1 MNRLDH
7 NLLKLGKLP
16 YVHDDRNLKLA
27 DYLILPELPPL
38 PYTYDWFRRVS
49 RFGPMGNLDAGNC
62 VVAGA
67 GHMVQTWTANQ
78 GREVIISDQEI
89 IGLYSQLTGYDPVT
103 GANDNGLN
111 ILAFLKFWRKTG
123 VAGHKIGAFVQVNPR
138 KRTQLA
144 YANYLFGGVYCGLAL
159 PLTARNQPIWDLMD
173 PGLTGNAEPG
183 SWGGHC
189 VNLGIHDPLGY
200 VFSTWGEE
208 QYATGPFVNSY
219 CDEAYAIISQD
230 FLDGNGKAPN
240 GFDLDSLTKDLRAV
254 TR

>member
-1 MNRLDH
+1 VAKIDH
-7 NLLKLGKLP
+7 NQIKLGKLP
-16 YVHDDRNLKLA
+16 AVHDDRNLKLA
-27 DYLILPELPPL
+27 NYLITPALPPL
-38 PYTYDWFRRVS
+38 PSTYDWFQRVS
-49 RFGPMGNLDAGNC
+49 RFGPMCNLEVGDC

-78 GREVIISDQEI
+78 GKEVIIPDQDI
-89 IGLYSQLTGYDPVT
+89 IGLYSQLTGYDPAT

-111 ILAFLKFWRKTG
+111 ILAFLKFWRNTG
-123 VAGHKIGAFVQVNPR
+123 VAGHKIGAFVQVDPHNH
-138 KRTQLA
+138 TQLA

-159 PLTARNQPIWDLMD
+159 PLTARNQQIWDVTD
-173 PGLTGNAEPG
+173 PSLTGDAAPD

-189 VNLGIHDPLGY
+189 VNLGVHDPLGC

-208 QYATGPFVNSY
+208 QYATGSFVKAY
-219 CDEAYAIISQD
+219 CDEAFAIISLD

-240 GFDLDSLTKDLRAV
+240 GFDLDSLTKDLQAV